1 MEEIGN
7 TLKKMKTAIV
17 LAAGLGRKVWPYG
30 EFRQKCTLPVANKP
44 IVRRLVENLVE
55 AGCQRIIV
63 VVGHHAQQVRGALAD
78 IPNVVFITQHSLDGT
93 ASAVLAASEHLE
105 NEPYLVV
112 YGDIVTT
119 ADNFRNIIDAL
130 CSHNV
135 EAAALVQP
143 LGNEDASDWLCAG
156 IDREDSAD
164 KSVSRLTGIEGHPRG
179 GSHRLCGV
187 YAFSPTA
194 TSYLL
199 RNPGIVTRVP
209 VGGMPPPES
218 EIAQSL
224 QLMVDD
230 GKTVLATQAN
240 SFFVDVDK
248 PWHVLEANRRLVD
261 HLAKQ
266 VTEDQVAAGAVISDA
281 AEINGHV
288 VLGKN
293 SVIGPRV
300 VVNGTLI
307 AGANNNITNGAIL
320 HGNIFVGDQCR
331 ISDYCDVGS
340 SAIGNRCIIGH
351 GAEMSGVLFDK
362 VYLYHYC
369 EMSGVFGCAT
379 DIGAATVCGTLRFDD
394 RDTQLQVE
402 GRYEVPPYGANAT
415 YMGDY
420 CRTGVNAM
428 IMPGRRIGSYSVVG
442 PGVILYDDV
451 PSKTMV
457 MAKQELITKPWGP
470 ERYGW

>member
-1 MEEIGN
+1 ME
-7 TLKKMKTAIV
+7 TAIV
-17 LAAGLGRKVWPYG
+17 LAAGSGRKVWPYG
-30 EFRQKCTLPVANKP
+30 EFRQKCTIPIANKP
-44 IVRRLVENLVE
+44 IVRRIVENLLEV
-55 AGCQRIIV
+55 GCQRIIV
-63 VVGHHAQQVRGALAD
+63 VVGHQAQQVRGAVAD
-78 IPNVVFITQHSLDGT
+78 IPNVTFVTQQTLDGT
-93 ASAVLAASEHLE
+93 ASAALTAVEHLE
-105 NEPYLVV
+105 AQPYLVIH
-112 YGDIVTT
+112 GDTVTT
-119 ADNFRNIIDAL
+119 SENLRNFIEAFHSSD
-130 CSHNV
+130 V

-143 LGNEDASDWLCAG
+143 LGSEDASDWLCAG
-156 IDREDSAD
+156 IGTTDENNGSI
-164 KSVSRLTGIEGHPRG
+164 STLTGIEGHPRG

-187 YAFSPTA
+187 YAFLNSA
-194 TSYLL
+194 TTYLL

-224 QLMVDD
+224 QLMIDD
-230 GKTVLATQAN
+230 GRTVLSVQT
-240 SFFVDVDK
+240 SDFFVDVDK
-248 PWHVLEANRRLVD
+248 PWHVLEANKRLVD
-261 HLAKQ
+261 YLAKQ
-266 VTEDQVAAGAVISDA
+266 VTEDQIADGAKISDA

-293 SVIGPRV
+293 TVVGPRV

-340 SAIGNRCIIGH
+340 STVGNRCIIGH

-394 RDTQLQVE
+394 KDTPIQVE

-420 CRTGVNAM
+420 CRSGVNAI

>member
-1 MEEIGN
+1 MD
-7 TLKKMKTAIV
+7 TAIV

-30 EFRQKCTLPVANKP
+30 EFRQKCTIPVANQP
-44 IVRRLVENLVE
+44 IVRRVVETLVE

-78 IPNVVFITQHSLDGT
+78 IPNVVFVTQHSLDGT
-93 ASAVLAASEHLE
+93 AGAVLTASEHLE
-105 NEPYLVV
+105 DQPYLVV

-119 ADNFRNIIDAL
+119 PDNLRNFIKAFRSSD
-130 CSHNV
+130 V

-143 LGNEDASDWLCAG
+143 LDREDASDWLCASIG
-156 IDREDSAD
+156 TERVENGSLS
-164 KSVSRLTGIEGHPRG
+164 KLTGIEGHPRG

-187 YAFSPTA
+187 YAFQGRA
-194 TSYLL
+194 TTYLL
-199 RNPGIVTRVP
+199 RNPGIVTKVP

-230 GKTVLATQAN
+230 GRTVLAVETTD
-240 SFFVDVDK
+240 FLVDVDK
-248 PWHVLEANRRLVD
+248 PWHVLEANNRFVD
-261 HLAKQ
+261 YLAKQ
-266 VTEDQVAAGAVISDA
+266 VTEDQVGDGAKISDA

-320 HGNIFVGDQCR
+320 HGSIFVGDQCR

-340 SAIGNRCIIGH
+340 STIGNRCIIGH
-351 GAEMSGVLFDK
+351 GAEMAGVLFDK

-369 EMSGVFGCAT
+369 EMSGVFGSAT

-394 RDTQLQVE
+394 ADTAIQVE

-420 CRTGVNAM
+420 CRTGVNAI
-428 IMPGRRIGSYSVVG
+428 IMPGRRIGAYSVVG

>member
-1 MEEIGN
+1 MEN
-7 TLKKMKTAIV
+7 AIV
-17 LAAGLGRKVWPYG
+17 LAAGSGRKVWPYG
-30 EFRQKCTLPVANKP
+30 EFRQKCTIPIANKP
-44 IVRRLVENLVE
+44 IVRRTVENLLE
-55 AGCQRIIV
+55 IGCQRIIV
-63 VVGHHAQQVRGALAD
+63 VVGHHAQQVRGVVGD
-78 IPNVVFITQHSLDGT
+78 IPNVVFVTQQTLDGT
-93 ASAVLAASEHLE
+93 ASAALIAVEHLE
-105 NEPYLVV
+105 AEPYLVIH
-112 YGDIVTT
+112 GDTVTT
-119 ADNFRNIIDAL
+119 SENLRNFVKAFRVSD
-130 CSHNV
+130 V

-156 IDREDSAD
+156 IGTTDGNNGSL
-164 KSVSRLTGIEGHPRG
+164 STVTGIEGHPRG
-179 GSHRLCGV
+179 GSYRLCGV
-187 YAFSPTA
+187 YAFQSSA
-194 TSYLL
+194 TTYLL
-199 RNPGIVTRVP
+199 RNPGIVTSVP

-224 QLMVDD
+224 QLMIDD
-230 GKTVLATQAN
+230 GRTVLAVQT
-240 SFFVDVDK
+240 SDFFVDVDK
-248 PWHVLEANRRLVD
+248 PWHVLEANKRCVD
-261 HLAKQ
+261 YLTKQ
-266 VTEDQVAAGAVISDA
+266 VTENRIADGAKISDA

-293 SVIGPRV
+293 TVIGPRV

-320 HGNIFVGDQCR
+320 HGNIYVGNQCR

-340 SAIGNRCIIGH
+340 SVIGNRCIIGH

-394 RDTQLQVE
+394 KDTPIQVE

-420 CRTGVNAM
+420 CRTGVNAI

>member
-1 MEEIGN
+1 ME
-7 TLKKMKTAIV
+7 TAIV
-17 LAAGLGRKVWPYG
+17 LAAGSGRKVWPYG
-30 EFRQKCTLPVANKP
+30 EFRQKCTIPIANKP
-44 IVRRLVENLVE
+44 IVRRIVEDLLEV
-55 AGCQRIIV
+55 GCERIIV
-63 VVGHHAQQVRGALAD
+63 VVGHHAQQVRGAVAD
-78 IPNVVFITQHSLDGT
+78 IPNIVFVTQQVLDGT
-93 ASAVLAASEHLE
+93 ASATLTAVEHLE
-105 NEPYLVV
+105 AQPYLVIH
-112 YGDIVTT
+112 GDTVTT
-119 ADNFRNIIDAL
+119 SENLRNFVKVFCTSD
-130 CSHNV
+130 V

-143 LGNEDASDWLCAG
+143 LGNEDASNYLCAG
-156 IDREDSAD
+156 VGTTDRDNGSL
-164 KSVSRLTGIEGHPRG
+164 SILTGIEGHPRG
-179 GSHRLCGV
+179 GAHRLCGV
-187 YAFSPTA
+187 YAFQSSA
-194 TSYLL
+194 TPYLL

-230 GKTVLATQAN
+230 GRTVLAVQT
-240 SFFVDVDK
+240 SDFLVDVDK
-248 PWHVLEANRRLVD
+248 PWHVLEANRRFVD
-261 HLAKQ
+261 DLTKR
-266 VTEDQVAAGAVISDA
+266 VTEDRVADGAKISDA

-293 SVIGPRV
+293 TVIGPRV

-320 HGNIFVGDQCR
+320 HGNIFVGDRCR

-394 RDTQLQVE
+394 KDTPIQVD
-402 GRYEVPPYGANAT
+402 GRYEVPPSGANAT

-420 CRTGVNAM
+420 CRTGVNAI

>member
-1 MEEIGN
+1 MD
-7 TLKKMKTAIV
+7 TAIV

-30 EFRQKCTLPVANKP
+30 EFRQKCTIPVANKP
-44 IVRRLVENLVE
+44 IVRRVVENLIEV
-55 AGCQRIIV
+55 GCQRIIV
-63 VVGHHAQQVRGALAD
+63 VVGHHAQQVRGAIAD
-78 IPNVVFITQHSLDGT
+78 IPNVVFVTQNPTDGT
-93 ASAVLAASEHLE
+93 ASAVLTASEYLE
-105 NEPYLVV
+105 DDPYLVV

-119 ADNFRNIIDAL
+119 PENLHIVIDDF
-130 CSHNV
+130 CSHDV

-143 LGNEDASDWLCAG
+143 LNHEDASDWLCAG
-156 IDREDSAD
+156 VDTGGQSAD
-164 KSVSRLTGIEGHPRG
+164 KSVSKLTGIEGHPRG

-187 YAFSPTA
+187 YAFRSSA
-194 TSYLL
+194 TPYLL

-224 QLMVDD
+224 QLMIDD
-230 GKTVLATQAN
+230 GRTVLAIQTN
-240 SFFVDVDK
+240 EFFVDVDK
-248 PWHVLEANRRLVD
+248 PWHVLESNNRLVD
-261 HLAKQ
+261 YLAKQ
-266 VTEDQVAAGAVISDA
+266 VTEDQVATGAVISDA

-320 HGNIFVGDQCR
+320 HGNIWVGDQCR

-351 GAEMSGVLFDK
+351 GAEMAGVLFDK

-394 RDTQLQVE
+394 RDTGMQVE
-402 GRYEVPPYGANAT
+402 GRYEMPPYGANAT

-420 CRTGVNAM
+420 CRTGVNAI

>member
-1 MEEIGN
+1 MD
-7 TLKKMKTAIV
+7 TAIV

-30 EFRQKCTLPVANKP
+30 EFRQKCTIPVANTP
-44 IVRRLVENLVE
+44 IVRRLVQSLVE
-55 AGCQRIIV
+55 AGCQRVLV

-78 IPNVVFITQHSLDGT
+78 LPNVVFVTQSTPDGT
-93 ASAVLAASEHLE
+93 ASAVLTASAHLE
-105 NEPYLVV
+105 DQPYLVV
-112 YGDIVTT
+112 YGDIVTP
-119 ADNFRNIIDAL
+119 ADNLRNFIQEFR
-130 CSHNV
+130 SSNV

-156 IDREDSAD
+156 IGTEAAEGG
-164 KSVSRLTGIEGHPRG
+164 SVSTLTGIEGHPRG

-187 YAFSPTA
+187 YAFRSSA
-194 TSYLL
+194 TPYLL

-224 QLMVDD
+224 QLMIDE
-230 GKTVLATQAN
+230 GKTVLAVQTTE
-240 SFFVDVDK
+240 FLIDVDK
-248 PWHVLEANRRLVD
+248 PWHVLEANHRLVD
-261 HLAKQ
+261 YLAKQ
-266 VTEDQVAAGAVISDA
+266 ITKDQVAAGAKISDA

-300 VVNGTLI
+300 VINGTFI

-320 HGNIFVGDQCR
+320 HGNILVGDQCR

-394 RDTQLQVE
+394 GDTRMRVE
-402 GRYEVPPYGANAT
+402 GRSEVPPYGSNST

-420 CRTGVNAM
+420 CRTGVNAI

-451 PSKTMV
+451 PSKTMIT
-457 MAKQELITKPWGP
+457 AKQELITKPWGP

>member
-1 MEEIGN
+1 ME
-7 TLKKMKTAIV
+7 TAIV
-17 LAAGLGRKVWPYG
+17 LAAGSGRKVWPYG
-30 EFRQKCTLPVANKP
+30 EFRQKCTIPIANKP
-44 IVRRLVENLVE
+44 IVRRIVEDLLEV
-55 AGCQRIIV
+55 GCQQIIV
-63 VVGHHAQQVRGALAD
+63 VVGHHAQQVRGAVAD
-78 IPNVVFITQHSLDGT
+78 IPNIVFVTQQTLDGT
-93 ASAVLAASEHLE
+93 ASASLTAVEHLE
-105 NEPYLVV
+105 AQPYLVIH
-112 YGDIVTT
+112 GDTVTT
-119 ADNFRNIIDAL
+119 SENLRNFVNAFRAAD
-130 CSHNV
+130 V

-143 LGNEDASDWLCAG
+143 LGSEDASNYLCAG
-156 IDREDSAD
+156 VGTTEGNNG
-164 KSVSRLTGIEGHPRG
+164 SVSILTGIEGHPRG

-187 YAFSPTA
+187 YAFQSSVTR
-194 TSYLL
+194 YLL

-230 GKTVLATQAN
+230 GRTVLAVQT
-240 SFFVDVDK
+240 SDFFVDVDK

-261 HLAKQ
+261 YLAKQ
-266 VTEDQVAAGAVISDA
+266 VREDQVADGAKISDA

-293 SVIGPRV
+293 TVIGPRV

-320 HGNIFVGDQCR
+320 HGNIFVGNQCR

-394 RDTQLQVE
+394 KDTPIQVE
-402 GRYEVPPYGANAT
+402 GRYEVPPSGANAT

-420 CRTGVNAM
+420 CRTGVNAI

-457 MAKQELITKPWGP
+457 MAKQELVTKPWGP

>member
-1 MEEIGN
+1 MD
-7 TLKKMKTAIV
+7 TAIV

-30 EFRQKCTLPVANKP
+30 EFRQKCTIPVANTP
-44 IVRRLVENLVE
+44 IVRRLVESLVE
-55 AGCQRIIV
+55 AGCQRILV
-63 VVGHHAQQVRGALAD
+63 VVGHHAQQVRGAIAD
-78 IPNVVFITQHSLDGT
+78 LPNVVFVPQDSPDGT
-93 ASAVLAASEHLE
+93 ASAVLTASAHLE
-105 NEPYLVV
+105 DQPYLVIH
-112 YGDIVTT
+112 GDIVT
-119 ADNFRNIIDAL
+119 APENLRNFIQEFR
-130 CSHNV
+130 SSNV

-143 LGNEDASDWLCAG
+143 LGNEDASNWLCAG
-156 IDREDSAD
+156 IGTEAAD
-164 KSVSRLTGIEGHPRG
+164 GESVSTLTGIEGHPRG

-187 YAFSPTA
+187 YAFRSSA

-224 QLMVDD
+224 QLMIDE
-230 GKTVLATQAN
+230 GKTVLAVQT
-240 SFFVDVDK
+240 SDFLVDVDK
-248 PWHVLEANRRLVD
+248 PWHVLEANHQLVD
-261 HLAKQ
+261 YLTKQ
-266 VTEDQVAAGAVISDA
+266 VTADRIADGAKISDA

-320 HGNIFVGDQCR
+320 HGNILVGDQCR

-394 RDTQLQVE
+394 GDTRIRVE
-402 GRYEVPPYGANAT
+402 GRSEVPSYGSNST

-420 CRTGVNAM
+420 CRTGVNAI

>member
-1 MEEIGN
+1 ME
-7 TLKKMKTAIV
+7 TAIV
-17 LAAGLGRKVWPYG
+17 LAAGSGRKVWPYG
-30 EFRQKCTLPVANKP
+30 EFRQKCTIPIANKP
-44 IVRRLVENLVE
+44 IIRRIVENLLEV
-55 AGCQRIIV
+55 GCQRIIV
-63 VVGHHAQQVRGALAD
+63 VVGHYAQQVRGAVAD
-78 IPNVVFITQHSLDGT
+78 IPNVAFVTQQVLDGT
-93 ASAVLAASEHLE
+93 ASATLAAVEHLE
-105 NEPYLVV
+105 ARPYLVV
-112 YGDIVTT
+112 HGDTVTT
-119 ADNFRNIIDAL
+119 SANLRNFVEAFQASD
-130 CSHNV
+130 V

-143 LGNEDASDWLCAG
+143 LGNEDASDYLCAG
-156 IDREDSAD
+156 ISPADRNKGSL
-164 KSVSRLTGIEGHPRG
+164 STLIGIEGHPRG
-179 GSHRLCGV
+179 ASYRLCGV
-187 YAFSPTA
+187 YAFQNSA
-194 TSYLL
+194 TTYLL

-224 QLMVDD
+224 QLMIDD
-230 GKTVLATQAN
+230 GKTVLAVQT
-240 SFFVDVDK
+240 SDFFVDVDK
-248 PWHVLEANRRLVD
+248 PWHVLEANKQFVNY
-261 HLAKQ
+261 LAKQ
-266 VTEDQVAAGAVISDA
+266 VTENQITDGAKISDA

-293 SVIGPRV
+293 TVIGPRV

-307 AGANNNITNGAIL
+307 AGASNNITNGAIL

-331 ISDYCDVGS
+331 ISAYCDVGS
-340 SAIGNRCIIGH
+340 SAVGKRCIIGH

-394 RDTQLQVE
+394 KDTPIQVE
-402 GRYEVPPYGANAT
+402 GRYEVPPYGANAP

-420 CRTGVNAM
+420 CRTGVNAI

-457 MAKQELITKPWGP
+457 MVKQELVTKPWGP

>member
-1 MEEIGN
+1 ME
-7 TLKKMKTAIV
+7 TAIV
-17 LAAGLGRKVWPYG
+17 LAAGSGRKVWPYG
-30 EFRQKCTLPVANKP
+30 EFRQKCTIPIANKP
-44 IVRRLVENLVE
+44 IVRRIVEDLLEV
-55 AGCQRIIV
+55 GCEQIIV
-63 VVGHHAQQVRGALAD
+63 VVGHHAQQVRGAVAD
-78 IPNVVFITQHSLDGT
+78 IPNIVFVTQQVLDGT
-93 ASAVLAASEHLE
+93 ASAALTAVEHLE
-105 NEPYLVV
+105 AEPYLVIH
-112 YGDIVTT
+112 GDTVTT
-119 ADNFRNIIDAL
+119 ADNLRNFVEAFRTSD
-130 CSHNV
+130 V

-143 LGNEDASDWLCAG
+143 LGNEDASNYLCAG
-156 IDREDSAD
+156 VGTTDGNNGSL
-164 KSVSRLTGIEGHPRG
+164 STLTGIEGHPRG

-187 YAFSPTA
+187 YAFQSRA
-194 TSYLL
+194 TQYLL

-230 GKTVLATQAN
+230 GRTVLAVQT
-240 SFFVDVDK
+240 SDFLVDVDK
-248 PWHVLEANRRLVD
+248 PWHVLEANRRFVD
-261 HLAKQ
+261 YLTKR
-266 VTEDQVAAGAVISDA
+266 VTEDQVADGAKISDA

-293 SVIGPRV
+293 TVIGPRV

-320 HGNIFVGDQCR
+320 HGNIFVGDRCR
-331 ISDYCDVGS
+331 ISDYCDVES
-340 SAIGNRCIIGH
+340 SSIGNRCIIGH

-394 RDTQLQVE
+394 KDTPIQVD
-402 GRYEVPPYGANAT
+402 GRYEVPPSGANAT

-420 CRTGVNAM
+420 CRTGVNAI

>member
-1 MEEIGN
+1 MN
-7 TLKKMKTAIV
+7 TAIV

-30 EFRQKCTLPVANKP
+30 EFRQKCTIPVANKP
-44 IVRRLVENLVE
+44 IVRRVVEDLIEV
-55 AGCQRIIV
+55 GCQRIIV
-63 VVGHHAQQVRGALAD
+63 VVGHYAQQVQGALAD
-78 IPNVVFITQHSLDGT
+78 IPNVVFVTQHTPDGT
-93 ASAVLAASEHLE
+93 ASAVLAASAHLE

-112 YGDIVTT
+112 YGDLVT
-119 ADNFRNIIDAL
+119 APENLRIIIDGFY
-130 CSHNV
+130 SHDA

-143 LGNEDASDWLCAG
+143 LGSEDASDWLCASIG
-156 IDREDSAD
+156 REDAD
-164 KSVSRLTGIEGHPRG
+164 GKSVSILTGIEGHPRG
-179 GSHRLCGV
+179 GSYRLCGV
-187 YAFSPTA
+187 YAFGPTA
-194 TSYLL
+194 TPYLL

-218 EIAQSL
+218 EIAQSV
-224 QLMVDD
+224 QLMIDD
-230 GKTVLATQAN
+230 GRTVLSIQTDE
-240 SFFVDVDK
+240 FFVDVDK
-248 PWHVLEANRRLVD
+248 PWHVLEANHRLVD
-261 HLAKQ
+261 YLAKR
-266 VTEDQVAAGAVISDA
+266 VTEDQIAPGAVISDA

-320 HGNIFVGDQCR
+320 HGNILVGDQCR

-340 SAIGNRCIIGH
+340 SAIGSRCIIGH
-351 GAEMSGVLFDK
+351 GAEMAGVLFDK

-394 RDTQLQVE
+394 GDTRIQVE
-402 GRYEVPPYGANAT
+402 GRYEVPPYGANST

>member
-1 MEEIGN
+1 ME
-7 TLKKMKTAIV
+7 TAIV
-17 LAAGLGRKVWPYG
+17 LAAGSGRKVWPYG
-30 EFRQKCTLPVANKP
+30 EFRQKCTIPIANKP
-44 IVRRLVENLVE
+44 IVRRIVENLLEV
-55 AGCQRIIV
+55 GCKQIIV
-63 VVGHHAQQVRGALAD
+63 VVGHQAQQVRGAVAD
-78 IPNVVFITQHSLDGT
+78 IPNVAFVTQQTLDGT
-93 ASAVLAASEHLE
+93 ASAALTAVQQIEAR
-105 NEPYLVV
+105 PYLVIH
-112 YGDIVTT
+112 GDTVTT
-119 ADNFRNIIDAL
+119 AENLRNFVKAFLASDA
-130 CSHNV
+130 
-135 EAAALVQP
+135 EAAALVQR
-143 LGNEDASDWLCAG
+143 LGNEDASDYLCAG
-156 IDREDSAD
+156 LDTAD
-164 KSVSRLTGIEGHPRG
+164 GDNGSVSTLTGIEGHPRG

-187 YAFSPTA
+187 YAFQSCA
-194 TSYLL
+194 TPYLL

-224 QLMVDD
+224 QLMIDD
-230 GKTVLATQAN
+230 GRTVLAVQT
-240 SFFVDVDK
+240 SDFFVDVDK
-248 PWHVLEANRRLVD
+248 PWHVLEANSRLVD
-261 HLAKQ
+261 YLAKRI
-266 VTEDQVAAGAVISDA
+266 TEDQIADGAKISDA

-293 SVIGPRV
+293 TVIGPRV
-300 VVNGTLI
+300 VVNGTLV

-320 HGNIFVGDQCR
+320 HGSIFVGDQCR

-340 SAIGNRCIIGH
+340 SVIGNRCIIGH

-394 RDTQLQVE
+394 KDTPIQVE

>member
-1 MEEIGN
+1 MD
-7 TLKKMKTAIV
+7 TAIV

-30 EFRQKCTLPVANKP
+30 EFRQKCTIPVANKP
-44 IVRRLVENLVE
+44 IVRRVVENLIE
-55 AGCQRIIV
+55 AGCQRIVV

-78 IPNVVFITQHSLDGT
+78 IPNIVFVTQHSLDGT
-93 ASAVLAASEHLE
+93 ASAVLTASEHLE
-105 NEPYLVV
+105 DQSYLVV

-119 ADNFRNIIDAL
+119 PENFRNFISAFR
-130 CSHNV
+130 SYNV

-156 IDREDSAD
+156 IGTEDVENR
-164 KSVSRLTGIEGHPRG
+164 SVLKLNGIEGHPRG

-187 YAFSPTA
+187 YAFKSRA
-194 TSYLL
+194 TTYLL

-230 GKTVLATQAN
+230 GRTVLAVQTED
-240 SFFVDVDK
+240 FFVDVDK
-248 PWHVLEANRRLVD
+248 PWHVLEANKRFVD
-261 HLAKQ
+261 YLTTQ
-266 VTEDQVAAGAVISDA
+266 VTEDHVAAGAKISDA

-351 GAEMSGVLFDK
+351 GAEMAGVLFDK

-394 RDTQLQVE
+394 KDTPIQVE

-457 MAKQELITKPWGP
+457 MVKQELITKPWGP

>member
-1 MEEIGN
+1 ME
-7 TLKKMKTAIV
+7 TAIV
-17 LAAGLGRKVWPYG
+17 LAAGSGRKVWPYG
-30 EFRQKCTLPVANKP
+30 EFRQKCTIPIANKP
-44 IVRRLVENLVE
+44 IIRRIVENLLEV
-55 AGCQRIIV
+55 GCKQIIV
-63 VVGHHAQQVRGALAD
+63 VVGHHAQQVRGAVAD
-78 IPNVVFITQHSLDGT
+78 IPNVAFVTQQTLDGT
-93 ASAVLAASEHLE
+93 ASATLAAVAHLE
-105 NEPYLVV
+105 ARPYLVV
-112 YGDIVTT
+112 HGDTVTT
-119 ADNFRNIIDAL
+119 SENLRNFVDAFHA
-130 CSHNV
+130 SDT

-143 LGNEDASDWLCAG
+143 LGNEDASDWICAG
-156 IDREDSAD
+156 IG
-164 KSVSRLTGIEGHPRG
+164 SVDENNGSLSTLTGIEGHPRG

-187 YAFSPTA
+187 YAFRDSA
-194 TSYLL
+194 TTYLL

-230 GKTVLATQAN
+230 GRTILAVQT
-240 SFFVDVDK
+240 SDFFVDVDK

-261 HLAKQ
+261 YLAKQ
-266 VTEDQVAAGAVISDA
+266 VTENQIAEGAKISDA

-293 SVIGPRV
+293 TVIGPRV
-300 VVNGTLI
+300 VVNGTLV

-320 HGNIFVGDQCR
+320 HGNIYVGDQCR

-394 RDTQLQVE
+394 KDTPIQVE
-402 GRYEVPPYGANAT
+402 GRYEVPPSGANAT

>member
-1 MEEIGN
+1 ME
-7 TLKKMKTAIV
+7 TAIV
-17 LAAGLGRKVWPYG
+17 LAAGSGRKVWPYG
-30 EFRQKCTLPVANKP
+30 EFRQKCTIPIANKP
-44 IVRRLVENLVE
+44 IVRRIVEDLLEV
-55 AGCQRIIV
+55 GCERIIV
-63 VVGHHAQQVRGALAD
+63 VVGHHAQQVRGAVAD
-78 IPNVVFITQHSLDGT
+78 IPNIVFVTQQVLDGT
-93 ASAVLAASEHLE
+93 ASATLTAVEHLE
-105 NEPYLVV
+105 AEPYLVIH
-112 YGDIVTT
+112 GDTVTT
-119 ADNFRNIIDAL
+119 SENLRNFVNAFRASD
-130 CSHNV
+130 V

-143 LGNEDASDWLCAG
+143 LGNEDASNYLCAG
-156 IDREDSAD
+156 VGITDGDNGSF
-164 KSVSRLTGIEGHPRG
+164 SILTGIEGHPRG

-187 YAFSPTA
+187 YAFQSSA
-194 TSYLL
+194 TPYLL

-230 GKTVLATQAN
+230 GRTVLAVQT
-240 SFFVDVDK
+240 SDFLVDVDK
-248 PWHVLEANRRLVD
+248 PWHVLEANRRFVD
-261 HLAKQ
+261 DLTKR
-266 VTEDQVAAGAVISDA
+266 VTEDRVADGAKISDA

-293 SVIGPRV
+293 TVIGPRV

-320 HGNIFVGDQCR
+320 HGNIFVGDRCR

-394 RDTQLQVE
+394 KDTPIQVD
-402 GRYEVPPYGANAT
+402 GRYEVPPSGANAT

-420 CRTGVNAM
+420 CRTGVNAI

>member
-1 MEEIGN
+1 ME
-7 TLKKMKTAIV
+7 TAIV
-17 LAAGLGRKVWPYG
+17 LAAGSGRKVWPYG
-30 EFRQKCTLPVANKP
+30 EFRQKCTIPVANKP
-44 IVRRLVENLVE
+44 IVRRIVEDLLEV
-55 AGCQRIIV
+55 GCQQIIV
-63 VVGHHAQQVRGALAD
+63 VVGHHAQQVRGAVAD
-78 IPNVVFITQHSLDGT
+78 IPNIVFVTQQTLDGT
-93 ASAVLAASEHLE
+93 ASAALTAVEHLE
-105 NEPYLVV
+105 TQPYLVIH
-112 YGDIVTT
+112 GDTVTT
-119 ADNFRNIIDAL
+119 SENLRNFVNAFRASD
-130 CSHNV
+130 V

-143 LGNEDASDWLCAG
+143 LGSEDASNYLCAG
-156 IDREDSAD
+156 VGTTEGNNG
-164 KSVSRLTGIEGHPRG
+164 SVSILTGIEGHPRG

-187 YAFSPTA
+187 YAFQSSA
-194 TSYLL
+194 TRYLL

-230 GKTVLATQAN
+230 GRTVLAVQT
-240 SFFVDVDK
+240 SDFFVDVDK

-261 HLAKQ
+261 YLAKQ
-266 VTEDQVAAGAVISDA
+266 VREDQIADGAKISDA

-293 SVIGPRV
+293 TVIGPRV

-394 RDTQLQVE
+394 KDTPIQVE
-402 GRYEVPPYGANAT
+402 GRYEVPPSGANAT

-420 CRTGVNAM
+420 CRTGVNAI

-457 MAKQELITKPWGP
+457 MAKQELVTKPWGP

>member
-1 MEEIGN
+1 MD
-7 TLKKMKTAIV
+7 TAIV

-30 EFRQKCTLPVANKP
+30 EFRQKCTIPVANKP
-44 IVRRLVENLVE
+44 IVRRVVENLLE
-55 AGCQRIIV
+55 AGYQRIVV

-78 IPNVVFITQHSLDGT
+78 IPNTVFVTQHSLEGT
-93 ASAVLAASEHLE
+93 ASAVLTALEHLE
-105 NEPYLVV
+105 DQPYLVV
-112 YGDIVTT
+112 YGDTVTT
-119 ADNFRNIIDAL
+119 ADNLRNFTKEFR
-130 CSHNV
+130 SYNV
-135 EAAALVQP
+135 EAAALVQA
-143 LGNEDASDWLCAG
+143 LGDEDASDWLCAG
-156 IDREDSAD
+156 IGTEEVENRRVL
-164 KSVSRLTGIEGHPRG
+164 KLNGIEGHPRG

-187 YAFSPTA
+187 YAFKSCA
-194 TSYLL
+194 TTYLL
-199 RNPGIVTRVP
+199 SNPGIVTRVP

-230 GKTVLATQAN
+230 GRTVLAVQAED
-240 SFFVDVDK
+240 FFVDVDK
-248 PWHVLEANRRLVD
+248 PWHVLEANNRLVD
-261 HLAKQ
+261 YLTKQ
-266 VTEDQVAAGAVISDA
+266 VTEDQIADGAKISDA

-351 GAEMSGVLFDK
+351 GAEMAGVLFDK

-394 RDTQLQVE
+394 KDTPIQVE
-402 GRYEVPPYGANAT
+402 GRYEIPPYGANAT

-420 CRTGVNAM
+420 CRTGVNAI
-428 IMPGRRIGSYSVVG
+428 IMPGRRIGAYSVVG

>member
-1 MEEIGN
+1 MEN
-7 TLKKMKTAIV
+7 AIV
-17 LAAGLGRKVWPYG
+17 LAAGSGRKVWPYG
-30 EFRQKCTLPVANKP
+30 EFRQKCTIPIANKP
-44 IVRRLVENLVE
+44 IVRRTVENLLE
-55 AGCQRIIV
+55 IGCQRIIV
-63 VVGHHAQQVRGALAD
+63 VVGHHAQQVRGAVGD
-78 IPNVVFITQHSLDGT
+78 IPNVVFVTQQTLDGT
-93 ASAVLAASEHLE
+93 ASAALIAVEHLE
-105 NEPYLVV
+105 AEPYLVIH
-112 YGDIVTT
+112 GDTVTT
-119 ADNFRNIIDAL
+119 SENLRNFVKAFCASD
-130 CSHNV
+130 V

-143 LGNEDASDWLCAG
+143 LGSEDASDWLCAG
-156 IDREDSAD
+156 IGTAD
-164 KSVSRLTGIEGHPRG
+164 GNNGSLSTVTGIEGHPRG
-179 GSHRLCGV
+179 GSYRLCGV
-187 YAFSPTA
+187 YAFQSSA
-194 TSYLL
+194 TPYLL
-199 RNPGIVTRVP
+199 RNPGIVTSVP

-224 QLMVDD
+224 QLMIDD
-230 GKTVLATQAN
+230 GRTVLAVQT
-240 SFFVDVDK
+240 SDFFVDVDK
-248 PWHVLEANRRLVD
+248 PWHVLEANRRCVEY
-261 HLAKQ
+261 LAKQ
-266 VTEDQVAAGAVISDA
+266 VTEDRIADGAKISDA

-293 SVIGPRV
+293 TVIGPRV

-320 HGNIFVGDQCR
+320 HGNIYVGDQCR
-331 ISDYCDVGS
+331 ISDYCDVES

-394 RDTQLQVE
+394 KDTPIQVE
-402 GRYEVPPYGANAT
+402 GRYEVPPSGANAT

-420 CRTGVNAM
+420 CRTGVNAI

>member
-1 MEEIGN
+1 MD
-7 TLKKMKTAIV
+7 TAIV

-30 EFRQKCTLPVANKP
+30 EFRQKCTIPVANKP
-44 IVRRLVENLVE
+44 IVRRIVENLLEV
-55 AGCQRIIV
+55 GCQRIIV

-78 IPNVVFITQHSLDGT
+78 IPNVAFVTQHPVDGT
-93 ASAVLAASEHLE
+93 VSAVLSALDLLE
-105 NEPYLVV
+105 DEEPYLVV

-119 ADNFRNIIDAL
+119 PDNFRNLINEVCL
-130 CSHNV
+130 HNA

-143 LGNEDASDWLCAG
+143 LGNEDASDWLGAG
-156 IDREDSAD
+156 VGTMELAG
-164 KSVSRLTGIEGHPRG
+164 KSVSTLTGIEGHPRG

-187 YAFSPTA
+187 YAFNSRA
-194 TSYLL
+194 TPYFL

-230 GKTVLATQAN
+230 GRTVLAVQTED
-240 SFFVDVDK
+240 FFVDVDK
-248 PWHVLEANRRLVD
+248 PWHVLEANNRFVD
-261 HLAKQ
+261 YLTKQ
-266 VTEDQVAAGAVISDA
+266 VTEDHIAEGAKISDA

-331 ISDYCDVGS
+331 ISDYCDVDS

-351 GAEMSGVLFDK
+351 GAEMAGVLFDK

-394 RDTQLQVE
+394 KDTPIQVE
-402 GRYEVPPYGANAT
+402 GRYEIPPYGANAT

-420 CRTGVNAM
+420 CRTGVNAI

>member
-1 MEEIGN
+1 MD
-7 TLKKMKTAIV
+7 TAIV

-30 EFRQKCTLPVANKP
+30 EFRQKCTIPVANKP
-44 IVRRLVENLVE
+44 IVRRVVENLIE
-55 AGCQRIIV
+55 AGCQRIVV

-78 IPNVVFITQHSLDGT
+78 IPNTVFVTQHSLDGT
-93 ASAVLAASEHLE
+93 ASAVLTALEHLE
-105 NEPYLVV
+105 DQPYLVV
-112 YGDIVTT
+112 YGDTVTT
-119 ADNFRNIIDAL
+119 AENLRNFVSAFRSD
-130 CSHNV
+130 NV
-135 EAAALVQP
+135 EAAALVQA
-143 LGNEDASDWLCAG
+143 LGDEDASDWLCAG
-156 IDREDSAD
+156 IGTAD
-164 KSVSRLTGIEGHPRG
+164 VENGSVLQLNSIEGHPRG

-187 YAFSPTA
+187 YAFKSHA
-194 TSYLL
+194 TPYLL

-224 QLMVDD
+224 QLMVED
-230 GKTVLATQAN
+230 GRTVLAVETED
-240 SFFVDVDK
+240 FFVDVDK
-248 PWHVLEANRRLVD
+248 PWHVLEANKRCVD
-261 HLAKQ
+261 SLAKQ
-266 VTEDQVAAGAVISDA
+266 VTEDNIAAGAKISDA

-351 GAEMSGVLFDK
+351 GAEMAGVLFDK

-394 RDTQLQVE
+394 KDTPIQVE

-420 CRTGVNAM
+420 CRTGVNAI

>member
-1 MEEIGN
+1 ME
-7 TLKKMKTAIV
+7 TAIV
-17 LAAGLGRKVWPYG
+17 LAAGSGRKVWPYG
-30 EFRQKCTLPVANKP
+30 EFRQKCTIPIANKP
-44 IVRRLVENLVE
+44 MVRRIVENLVE
-55 AGCQRIIV
+55 VGCKQIIV
-63 VVGHHAQQVRGALAD
+63 VVGHQAQQVRGAVAD
-78 IPNVVFITQHSLDGT
+78 IPNVAFVTQQTLEGT
-93 ASAVLAASEHLE
+93 ASAALTAVQQLE
-105 NEPYLVV
+105 AQPYLVIH
-112 YGDIVTT
+112 GDIVTT
-119 ADNFRNIIDAL
+119 SENLRNFVKAFLASDA
-130 CSHNV
+130 
-135 EAAALVQP
+135 EAAALVQR
-143 LGNEDASDWLCAG
+143 LDNEDASDWLCAG
-156 IDREDSAD
+156 INTAD
-164 KSVSRLTGIEGHPRG
+164 GSNGSVLTLTGIEGHPRG

-187 YAFSPTA
+187 YAFQSCA
-194 TSYLL
+194 TTYLL
-199 RNPGIVTRVP
+199 RNPGIVTKVP

-224 QLMVDD
+224 QLMIDD
-230 GKTVLATQAN
+230 GRTVLAVQT
-240 SFFVDVDK
+240 SDFFVDVDK
-248 PWHVLEANRRLVD
+248 PWHVLEANSRLVD
-261 HLAKQ
+261 YLAKR
-266 VTEDQVAAGAVISDA
+266 VTKDEIADGAKISDA

-340 SAIGNRCIIGH
+340 SVVGNRCIIGH

-394 RDTQLQVE
+394 RDTPIQVE

>member
-1 MEEIGN
+1 MD
-7 TLKKMKTAIV
+7 TAIV

-30 EFRQKCTLPVANKP
+30 EFRQKCTIPVANKP
-44 IVRRLVENLVE
+44 IVRRVVENLLD

-78 IPNVVFITQHSLDGT
+78 ISNTVFVTQHSLDGT
-93 ASAVLAASEHLE
+93 VSAVLSASEHLE
-105 NEPYLVV
+105 NQPYLVV
-112 YGDIVTT
+112 YGDTVTT
-119 ADNFRNIIDAL
+119 ADNLRNFIQEFR
-130 CSHNV
+130 SYNV

-143 LGNEDASDWLCAG
+143 LGNEDASNWLCAG
-156 IDREDSAD
+156 IGTEDVENR
-164 KSVSRLTGIEGHPRG
+164 SVLKLNGIEGHPRG

-187 YAFSPTA
+187 YAFKSSA
-194 TSYLL
+194 TTYLL
-199 RNPGIVTRVP
+199 GNPGIVTRVP

-230 GKTVLATQAN
+230 GRTVLAVQTQD
-240 SFFVDVDK
+240 FFVDVDK
-248 PWHVLEANRRLVD
+248 PWHVLEANRRFVD
-261 HLAKQ
+261 YLATQ
-266 VTEDQVAAGAVISDA
+266 VTEDHIAAGAKISDA

-300 VVNGTLI
+300 VVKGTLI

-351 GAEMSGVLFDK
+351 GAEMAGVLFDK

-394 RDTQLQVE
+394 RDTPIQVE
-402 GRYEVPPYGANAT
+402 GRYEVPTYGANAT

>member
-1 MEEIGN
+1 MD
-7 TLKKMKTAIV
+7 TAIV

-30 EFRQKCTLPVANKP
+30 EFRQKCTIPVANKP
-44 IVRRLVENLVE
+44 IVRRVVENLLA
-55 AGCQRIIV
+55 AGCQRIVV

-78 IPNVVFITQHSLDGT
+78 IPNIVFVTQHSLDGT
-93 ASAVLAASEHLE
+93 VSAVLTAREHLE
-105 NEPYLVV
+105 DQPYLVV
-112 YGDIVTT
+112 YGDTVTT
-119 ADNFRNIIDAL
+119 AENLRNFISAFRSN
-130 CSHNV
+130 NV

-143 LGNEDASDWLCAG
+143 LGDEDASDWLCAG
-156 IDREDSAD
+156 IGTTDVENG
-164 KSVSRLTGIEGHPRG
+164 SVFKLNGIEGHPRG

-187 YAFSPTA
+187 YAFESCA
-194 TSYLL
+194 TPYLL

-230 GKTVLATQAN
+230 GRTVLAVETAD
-240 SFFVDVDK
+240 FFVDVDK
-248 PWHVLEANRRLVD
+248 PWHVLEANNRCVD
-261 HLAKQ
+261 YLAKQ
-266 VTEDQVAAGAVISDA
+266 VTADHIEAGAKISDA

-351 GAEMSGVLFDK
+351 GAEMAGVLFDK

-394 RDTQLQVE
+394 KDTPIQVE

-420 CRTGVNAM
+420 CRTGVNAI

>member
-1 MEEIGN
+1 MD
-7 TLKKMKTAIV
+7 TAIV

-30 EFRQKCTLPVANKP
+30 EFRQKCTIPVANTP
-44 IVRRLVENLVE
+44 IVRRLVESLVE
-55 AGCQRIIV
+55 AGCQRILV
-63 VVGHHAQQVRGALAD
+63 VVGHHAQQVRGAIAD
-78 IPNVVFITQHSLDGT
+78 LPNVVFVPQDSPDGT
-93 ASAVLAASEHLE
+93 ASAVLTASAHLE
-105 NEPYLVV
+105 DQPYLVV
-112 YGDIVTT
+112 HGDIVT
-119 ADNFRNIIDAL
+119 APDNLRNFIQEFR
-130 CSHNV
+130 SSNV

-143 LGNEDASDWLCAG
+143 LGNEDASNWLCAG
-156 IDREDSAD
+156 IGTEAAD
-164 KSVSRLTGIEGHPRG
+164 NESVSTLTGIEGHPRG

-187 YAFSPTA
+187 YAFRSSA

-224 QLMVDD
+224 QLMIDE
-230 GKTVLATQAN
+230 GKTVLAVQT
-240 SFFVDVDK
+240 SEFLVDVDK
-248 PWHVLEANRRLVD
+248 PWHVLEANHRLVD
-261 HLAKQ
+261 YLTKQ
-266 VTEDQVAAGAVISDA
+266 VTENQVAEGAKISDA

-320 HGNIFVGDQCR
+320 HGNILVGDQCR

-394 RDTQLQVE
+394 GDTRIRVE
-402 GRYEVPPYGANAT
+402 GRSEVPSYGSNST

-420 CRTGVNAM
+420 CRTGVNAI

>member
-1 MEEIGN
+1 MFS
-7 TLKKMKTAIV
+7 AIV
-17 LAAGLGRKVWPYG
+17 LAAGLGQKVWPYG
-30 EFRQKCTLPVANKP
+30 EFRQKCTLPVANTP
-44 IVRRLVENLVE
+44 IVRRIVENLVQI
-55 AGCQRIIV
+55 GCEQVIV
-63 VVGHHAQQVRGALAD
+63 VVGHYAQQVRGAVAD
-78 IPNVVFITQHSLDGT
+78 IPEVAFVTQQTRDGT
-93 ASAVLAASEHLE
+93 ATATLE
-105 NEPYLVV
+105 ALKCLKNELYLVV
-112 YGDIVTT
+112 PGDIVTT
-119 ADNFRNIIDAL
+119 PDNLRNLINRCIEEK
-130 CSHNV
+130 V
-135 EAAALVQP
+135 EAAALVQH
-143 LGNEDASDWLCAG
+143 LGQEDASNWLCAG
-156 IDREDSAD
+156 ISSEC
-164 KSVSRLTGIEGHPRG
+164 VTGIEGHPRG

-187 YAFSPTA
+187 YAFREKQTTP
-194 TSYLL
+194 YLL

-218 EIAQSL
+218 DIAQSI

-230 GKTVLATQAN
+230 GKSVMAVETTE
-240 SFFVDVDK
+240 FFVDVDK

-261 HLAKQ
+261 YLATQLDTDYIAK
-266 VTEDQVAAGAVISDA
+266 GAQISDA
-281 AEINGHV
+281 AEINGRV

-300 VVNGTLI
+300 VINGTLI
-307 AGANNNITNGAIL
+307 AGENNNITNGAIL
-320 HGNIFVGDQCR
+320 HGNIFVGKQCR
-331 ISDYCDVGS
+331 ISDYCDIGS
-340 SAIGNRCIIGH
+340 SVIGNRCIVGH
-351 GAEMSGVLFDK
+351 GAEMAGVMFDK

-394 RDTQLQVE
+394 KDTPMQIE
-402 GRYEVPPYGANAT
+402 GRYEIPTYGANAT

-420 CRTGVNAM
+420 CRTGVNAI
-428 IMPGRRIGSYSVVG
+428 IMPGRRIGAYSVVG

>member
-1 MEEIGN
+1 MD
-7 TLKKMKTAIV
+7 TAIV

-30 EFRQKCTLPVANKP
+30 EFRQKCTIPVANTP
-44 IVRRLVENLVE
+44 IVRRLVESLVE

-78 IPNVVFITQHSLDGT
+78 LPNVVFVTQHSPDGT
-93 ASAVLAASEHLE
+93 ASAVLTASEYLE
-105 NEPYLVV
+105 DQPYLVV
-112 YGDIVTT
+112 YGDIVTVP
-119 ADNFRNIIDAL
+119 DNLRNFIQEFH
-130 CSHNV
+130 SHNV

-143 LGNEDASDWLCAG
+143 LGNEDASNWLCAG
-156 IDREDSAD
+156 MGTEAAD
-164 KSVSRLTGIEGHPRG
+164 GKSVSTLSGIEGHPRG

-187 YAFSPTA
+187 YAFRSSA

-224 QLMVDD
+224 QLMIDD
-230 GKTVLATQAN
+230 GKTVLAVQTME
-240 SFFVDVDK
+240 FLVDVDK
-248 PWHVLEANRRLVD
+248 PWHVLEANHELVD
-261 HLAKQ
+261 YLAKH
-266 VTEDQVAAGAVISDA
+266 VPADQVAAGAVISDA

-288 VLGKN
+288 VLGRN

-320 HGNIFVGDQCR
+320 HGNILVGDQCR

-394 RDTQLQVE
+394 GDTRMRVE
-402 GRYEVPPYGANAT
+402 GRSEVPAYGSNST

-420 CRTGVNAM
+420 CRTGVNAI

-457 MAKQELITKPWGP
+457 MAKQELISKPWGP